1 MDLRILASTF
11 VAVFLAELGDKT
23 QIAVLTLGAGTK
35 SRSSIFLGAS
45 LALVTSSLIAV
56 FVADQVARHLNPRW
70 TQGIAG
76 VMLAAVGVLYCVSA
90 LRSTGP

>member
-1 MDLRILASTF
+1 MDLRLLASTF

-23 QIAVLTLGAGTK
+23 QIAVLTLGAGAK
-35 SRSSIFLGAS
+35 SRLPIFLGAS

-76 VMLAAVGVLYCVSA
+76 ALLAGVGVLYLVTA
-90 LRSTGP
+90 LRPSSP